1 MISAPH
7 DMHGPNL
14 FALFV
19 QELSIARAAQILGES
34 ESKIRRWIRT
44 ERVPKMAVL
53 ALYWETQYGRSL
65 IDSDHRNEL
74 SLMSLRIRI
83 LEQQLVKAKDIIT
96 GLRRF
101 NYGTAN
107 EPLFDDLADFDHHQ
121 ATAQDW
127 RQPAAGLATQ
137 RMTAG

>member
-7 DMHGPNL
+7 DMYGPNL
-14 FALFV
+14 FELFV
-19 QELSIARAAQILGES
+19 QELSIGRAAQILGES
-34 ESKIRRWIRT
+34 ESKIKRWIRT

-107 EPLFDDLADFDHHQ
+107 EPLFDELADFDHQ
-121 ATAQDW
+121 ANAQGW